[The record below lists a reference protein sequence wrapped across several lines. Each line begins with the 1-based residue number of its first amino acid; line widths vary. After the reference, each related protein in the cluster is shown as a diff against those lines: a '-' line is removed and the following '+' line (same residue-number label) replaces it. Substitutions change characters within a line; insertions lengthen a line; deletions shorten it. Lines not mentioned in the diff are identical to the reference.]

1 MANAE
6 LALNEKRPCPHALGN
21 IMNDKAHTPKAAD
34 IYCTVDSVGRR
45 KDFSATLRFSTER
58 ECGRELYHDLIDLQG
73 VRARVIIAPD
83 GCDPKE
89 DMSTD
94 EGAKKPPMHPNGTP
108 SQRLRAV
115 LYRRWENST
124 QRKEGVDADTYYK
137 RIMLG
142 IIEEQKE
149 RI

>member
-1 MANAE
+1 
-6 LALNEKRPCPHALGN
+6 
-21 IMNDKAHTPKAAD
+21 MNDKAHTPKAAD

-58 ECGRELYHDLIDLQG
+58 ECGRELYHDLVDLQG

-83 GCDPKE
+83 GCDPTAE
-89 DMSTD
+89 MSTD

-115 LYRRWENST
+115 LYRRWENSPH
-124 QRKEGVDADTYYK
+124 RKEGIDADTYYA
-137 RIMLG
+137 RRMEG
-142 IIEEQKE
+142 IIEDQKE